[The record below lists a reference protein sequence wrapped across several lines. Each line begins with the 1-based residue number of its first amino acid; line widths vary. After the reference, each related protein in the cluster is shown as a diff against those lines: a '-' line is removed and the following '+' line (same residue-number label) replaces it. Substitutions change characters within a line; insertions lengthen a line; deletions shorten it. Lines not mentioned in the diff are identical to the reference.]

1 MEKHQ
6 KLILQKL
13 SVVTFNTD
21 ERDVIDIFQDLP
33 LKDQNDL
40 AAMETKLNN
49 DSIYRKH
56 MVSCIPAFNFIVLE
70 YLL

>member
-21 ERDVIDIFQDLP
+21 ERDVIDIFQNLP

-56 MVSCIPAFNFIVLE
+56 GELYPCF
-70 YLL
+70 